1 MNSRVKIVKRGTV
14 ELRQQSQVEGKRESG
29 SSEREIAGTVKGW
42 ITDWKQRRELIERSN
57 WNILTKFAQ

>member
-29 SSEREIAGTVKGW
+29 SSEREIAGAVKSW

>member
-29 SSEREIAGTVKGW
+29 SSEREIAGTVKSW
-42 ITDWKQRRELIERSN
+42 ITDWKQRRQLIERSN